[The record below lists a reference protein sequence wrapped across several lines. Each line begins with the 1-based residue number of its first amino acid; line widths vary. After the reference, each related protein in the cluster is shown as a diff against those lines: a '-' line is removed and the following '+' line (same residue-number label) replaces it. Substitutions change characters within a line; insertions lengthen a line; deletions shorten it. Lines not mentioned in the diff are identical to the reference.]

1 MTALLPAS
9 SEYLAFLADLKE
21 RVRAAQL
28 RAALSVNRELV
39 LLYWSI
45 GRDILDRQRQ
55 AGWGS
60 KVIDQLA
67 HDLLREFPEM
77 KGFSPR
83 NLKYMRAFAEAW
95 PEESIVQA
103 ALAQLTWY
111 HQIALMEKLKSP
123 EERLAYARAAFEHGW
138 SRPVLVM
145 QIESGFLKRKGIAV
159 TNFARTLPPPH
170 SDLAQQT
177 LKDPYV
183 FDFLERSGNVHER
196 QLERSLVEHIR
207 SFLLELGVG
216 FAFVGQQ
223 VHLRVG
229 GEDFYLDMLFYH
241 LRLRCYIVVELKT
254 RAFKPEYA
262 GKMNFYLAAADD
274 LIRDPEKDGPTLGLL
289 LCKTK
294 NRVVVE
300 YALHHSHR
308 PIGVAEYQ
316 FTRALPENLLPSLP
330 TVAAIEAE
338 LQQNSMDEI
347 EEEQQPATTT

>member
-1 MTALLPAS
+1 
-9 SEYLAFLADLKE
+9 
-21 RVRAAQL
+21 
-28 RAALSVNRELV
+28 
-39 LLYWSI
+39 
-45 GRDILDRQRQ
+45 
-55 AGWGS
+55 
-60 KVIDQLA
+60 
-67 HDLLREFPEM
+67 
-77 KGFSPR
+77 
-83 NLKYMRAFAEAW
+83 
-95 PEESIVQA
+95 
-103 ALAQLTWY
+103 
-111 HQIALMEKLKSP
+111 
-123 EERLAYARAAFEHGW
+123 
-138 SRPVLVM
+138 M
-145 QIESGFLKRKGIAV
+145 QIESGFLKRKGSAV
-159 TNFARTLPPPH
+159 TNFARTLPPPQ

-183 FDFLERSGNVHER
+183 FDFLERSSDAQER

-229 GEDFYLDMLFYH
+229 GEDFYLDVLFYH

-254 RAFKPEYA
+254 GAFKPEYA
-262 GKMNFYLAAADD
+262 GKMNFYLAAVDD

-338 LQQNSMDEI
+338 LQQNNMDKD
-347 EEEQQPATTT
+347 EQSRATTT

>member
-1 MTALLPAS
+1 MTASLAAS
-9 SEYLAFLADLKE
+9 PDYRAFLDDLKA

-28 RAALSVNRELV
+28 RASFSVNREMV

-45 GRDILDRQRQ
+45 GRDVLDQQRRK
-55 AGWGS
+55 GWGA
-60 KVIDQLA
+60 KVIDQISR
-67 HDLLREFPEM
+67 DLLREFPKM
-77 KGFSPR
+77 KGLSPR

-95 PEESIVQA
+95 PEESIVQG

-111 HQIALMEKLKSP
+111 HQIALLEKLKSP
-123 EERLAYARAAFEHGW
+123 AERLAYAHATFEHGW

-145 QIESGFLKRKGIAV
+145 QIESGFLKRKGNAV
-159 TNFARTLPPPH
+159 TNFGRTLPAPH
-170 SDLAQQT
+170 SDLARQT

-183 FDFLERSGNVHER
+183 FDFMERSGDVDER
-196 QLERSLVEHIR
+196 QLERALVEHIR

-254 RAFKPEYA
+254 LAFKPEHA

-294 NRVVVE
+294 NRVIVE

-308 PIGVAEYQ
+308 PIGVAQYQ

-330 TVAAIEAE
+330 TVDAIEAE
-338 LQQNSMDEI
+338 LQQDKTS
-347 EEEQQPATTT
+347 EEESDPVHPTAT